1 MSQGFQRQRRRVVQA
16 LCASAATAGC
26 SLVTG
31 GPLTSAPRWWD
42 PSRPRPPVVFVHGA
56 FGSQLR
62 NARTGREIWP
72 VGMGDL
78 LVSSYAQLALPIDP
92 DTGDAMPDDII
103 AYDLFDDVGVVE
115 FYGSLVSMLTS
126 AGGYHRATVG
136 TPVEDASPR
145 LYAFLYDWRRDFSRA
160 AVQLAGFIAR
170 IRADYG
176 QPDLKVDLVAH
187 SSGGLVSR
195 YFLLY
200 GGRSLDQPP
209 VAPDFSGCDAVARV
223 VAIGVPEIGMSRAAA
238 SLVEGE
244 PLVFNRVFPEVLATA
259 HSPFQLLPHGD
270 DVWLVDAAGRPMAG
284 DSCDPALWRE
294 LKMGVFDPEVR
305 SRVRRA
311 EGSGSAGIARLALLE
326 KAFAFR
332 LQRARRFREA
342 LRAAPVPGRVPYF
355 SIGGDCRETQARLLI
370 EPLAGEPRVRTRP
383 DAVRRRSAAINYERL
398 MRAPGDGMVTRA
410 SVTCEPDWPAGAT
423 PVPAPAAAWRSREFV
438 CASHNQ
444 LVVNTDCQRALLHAL
459 AADVTATGGAQ
470 PAGGESAA

>member
-1 MSQGFQRQRRRVVQA
+1 MSRGFQRQRRRVVQA

-26 SLVTG
+26 SLLTG

-62 NARTGREIWP
+62 NVRTGREIWP
-72 VGMGDL
+72 VGVGDL
-78 LVSSYAQLALPIDP
+78 LVSSYAELALPIDP
-92 DTGDAMPDDII
+92 DTGDAMPDDVV
-103 AYDLFDDVGVVE
+103 ADDLFDDLGVIE
-115 FYGSLVSMLTS
+115 FYGSLVSMLTT
-126 AGGYHRATVG
+126 AGGYHRAQVG
-136 TPVEDASPR
+136 VPVDDASPR
-145 LYAFLYDWRRDFSRA
+145 LYAFLYDWRRDFSRT

-170 IRADYG
+170 IRADHG

-187 SSGGLVSR
+187 SSGGLIAR

-200 GGRSLDQPP
+200 GGRSLDGPP
-209 VAPDFSGCDAVARV
+209 AAPDFSGCDAAARTIG
-223 VAIGVPEIGMSRAAA
+223 IGVPEIGMTRAAA

-270 DVWLVDAAGRPMAG
+270 DVWLVDGVGRPMAG
-284 DSCDPALWRE
+284 DSCEVELWRE
-294 LKMGVFDPEVR
+294 LEMGVFDAVVR

-311 EGSGSAGIARLALLE
+311 EAGRAAGRARLALLE

-332 LQRARRFREA
+332 LQRARRFRDA
-342 LRAAPVPGRVPYF
+342 LRLAPVPARVPYF
-355 SIGGDCRETQARLLI
+355 SIGGDCRATQARLLV
-370 EPLAGEPRVRTRP
+370 ESLAGEPRVRTRP
-383 DAVRRRSAAINYERL
+383 DVVRRRSSRIDYERL
-398 MRAPGDGMVTRA
+398 MRSPGDGMVTRA
-410 SVTCEPDWPAGAT
+410 SVTCEPDWQVGAKPV
-423 PVPAPAAAWRSREFV
+423 PVPAAGWRSREFV

-459 AADVTATGGAQ
+459 DADVT
-470 PAGGESAA
+470 PAGGVPPARGGSTL